1 MLPPGR
7 EARPL
12 AVVLSGPS
20 GVGKDAVLQ
29 RLRQRG
35 SPAHFTVTCTT
46 RPMRRG
52 EEQGREY
59 VFVSREEFEA
69 MKAREELLEWAE
81 VYGHYYGVP
90 KKPVKQ
96 ALEQGR
102 DVFIKVD
109 VQGAT
114 TIKRLLP
121 QAVFIFVSPPTLEKL
136 ALRLKSRRNNTPSD
150 LALRLKI
157 AGEEMARLPLFDY
170 AVVNRQDR
178 LEEAVS
184 QVEAIITAEK
194 CRVKPRVVRL

>member
-1 MLPPGR
+1 VLPPGR
-7 EARPL
+7 ESRPL

-20 GVGKDAVLQ
+20 GVGKDAVL
-29 RLRQRG
+29 RSLRER
-35 SPAHFTVTCTT
+35 SNPAHFTVTCTT

-52 EEQGREY
+52 EKQGREY
-59 VFVSREEFEA
+59 VFVSREEFET

-90 KKPVKQ
+90 GKPVKQ

-109 VQGAT
+109 VQGAAS
-114 TIKRLLP
+114 IKRLLP
-121 QAVFIFVSPPTLEKL
+121 EAVFIFLAPPTMEEL
-136 ALRLKSRRNNTPSD
+136 ALRLKSRRNNAPSD

-157 AGEEMARLPLFDY
+157 AAEEMTRVTQFDY

-184 QVEAIITAEK
+184 KVEAIVTAEK
-194 CRVKPRVVRL
+194 CRVKQRIVKL